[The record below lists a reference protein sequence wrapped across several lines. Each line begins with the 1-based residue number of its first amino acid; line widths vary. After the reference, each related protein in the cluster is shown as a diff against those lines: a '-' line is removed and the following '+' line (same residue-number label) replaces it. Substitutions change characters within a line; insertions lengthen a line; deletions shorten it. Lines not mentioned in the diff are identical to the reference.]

1 MGLKHRYEDRV
12 LPVVIDKICG
22 SKAFAPH
29 RRATLAATRGTV
41 LEIGF
46 GSGTNL
52 AHYPPEVERL
62 LAVEPA
68 GRAIDLASARIARS
82 RFPVEVV
89 GLDGEHLPVD
99 AASVDCVVSTFTLCT
114 VAHVEQALSEIRR
127 VLRPGGTVHV
137 LEHGLDDEPDV
148 QRWQRRLD
156 PLQRAIAGGCHL
168 TRHVPSIVEAAGL
181 RWLELHRWREGHP
194 YAYTSLTRGVAAAT
208 AQP

>member
-1 MGLKHRYEDRV
+1 MGLKQHYEERV

-22 SKAFAPH
+22 SKGFAPH
-29 RRATLAATRGTV
+29 RRATLAGTHGTV

-68 GRAIDLASARIARS
+68 GRAVDLAAERIARA
-82 RFPVEVV
+82 RFPVEVI
-89 GLDGEHLPVD
+89 GLDGEHLPLD

-114 VAHVEQALSEIRR
+114 VPNVEQALVEIRR
-127 VLRPGGTVHV
+127 VLRPGGTLHV
-137 LEHGLDDEPDV
+137 LEHGLDDAADV

-156 PLQRAIAGGCHL
+156 PVQHALAGGCHL
-168 TRHVPSIVEAAGL
+168 TRHIPSLVESTGL
-181 RWLELHRWREGHP
+181 RWGELHRWREGHP
-194 YAYTSLTRGVAAAT
+194 YTYTSLTRGVAVVA
-208 AQP
+208 

>member
-1 MGLKHRYEDRV
+1 MGLKQHYEARV

-22 SKAFAPH
+22 SKGFAPH
-29 RRATLAATRGTV
+29 RRATLAGTHGTV

-68 GRAIDLASARIARS
+68 GRAVDLAAERIARA
-82 RFPVEVV
+82 RFLVEVI
-89 GLDGEHLPVD
+89 GLDGEHLPLD

-114 VAHVEQALSEIRR
+114 VPHVEQALAEIRR
-127 VLRPGGTVHV
+127 VLRPGGTLHV
-137 LEHGLDDEPDV
+137 LEHGLDDAADV

-156 PLQRAIAGGCHL
+156 PVQHALAGGCHL
-168 TRHVPSIVEAAGL
+168 TRHIPSLVESAGL
-181 RWLELHRWREGHP
+181 RWGELHRWREGHP
-194 YAYTSLTRGVAAAT
+194 YTYTSLTRGVAVVA
-208 AQP
+208 

>member
-1 MGLKHRYEDRV
+1 MGLKQHYEERV

-22 SKAFAPH
+22 SKGFAPH
-29 RRATLAATRGTV
+29 RRATLAGTHRTV

-68 GRAIDLASARIARS
+68 GRAVDLAAERIARAS
-82 RFPVEVV
+82 FPVEVI
-89 GLDGEHLPVD
+89 GLDGEHLPLD

-114 VAHVEQALSEIRR
+114 VPHVEQALVEIRR
-127 VLRPGGTVHV
+127 VLRPGGTLHV
-137 LEHGLDDEPDV
+137 LEHGLDDAADV

-156 PLQRAIAGGCHL
+156 PVQHALAGGCHL
-168 TRHVPSIVEAAGL
+168 TRHIPSLVESAGL
-181 RWLELHRWREGHP
+181 RWGELHRWREGHP
-194 YAYTSLTRGVAAAT
+194 YTYTSLTRGVAVVA
-208 AQP
+208 

>member
-1 MGLKHRYEDRV
+1 MGLKHRYEERV

-22 SKAFAPH
+22 SKGFAPH
-29 RRATLAATRGTV
+29 RRAALAGTHGTV

-68 GRAIDLASARIARS
+68 GRAVDLAAGRIARA
-82 RFPVEVV
+82 RFPVEVI
-89 GLDGEHLPVD
+89 GLDGEHLPLE
-99 AASVDCVVSTFTLCT
+99 AASVGCVVSTFTLCT
-114 VAHVEQALSEIRR
+114 VPHVEQALSEIRR
-127 VLRPGGTVHV
+127 VLRPGGTLHV
-137 LEHGLDDEPDV
+137 LEHGLDDEPAV

-156 PLQRAIAGGCHL
+156 PLQQAIAGGCHL
-168 TRHVPSIVEAAGL
+168 TRHVPSVVEAAGL
-181 RWLELHRWREGHP
+181 RWIELHRWSEGHP
-194 YAYTSLTRGVAAAT
+194 YSYTSMTRGVAAAA

>member
-1 MGLKHRYEDRV
+1 MGLKQHYEERV

-22 SKAFAPH
+22 SKGFAPH
-29 RRATLAATRGTV
+29 RRATLAGTHETV

-68 GRAIDLASARIARS
+68 GRAVDLAAERIARA
-82 RFPVEVV
+82 RFPVEVI
-89 GLDGEHLPVD
+89 GLDGEHLPLD

-114 VAHVEQALSEIRR
+114 VPNVEQVLVEIRR
-127 VLRPGGTVHV
+127 VLRPGGTLHV
-137 LEHGLDDEPDV
+137 LEHGLDDAADV

-156 PLQRAIAGGCHL
+156 PVQHALAGGCHL
-168 TRHVPSIVEAAGL
+168 TRHIPSLVESAGL
-181 RWLELHRWREGHP
+181 RWGELHRWREGHP
-194 YAYTSLTRGVAAAT
+194 YTYTSLTRGVAVVA
-208 AQP
+208 

>member
-1 MGLKHRYEDRV
+1 MGLKQHYEERV

-22 SKAFAPH
+22 SKGFAPH
-29 RRATLAATRGTV
+29 RRATLAGTHGTV

-68 GRAIDLASARIARS
+68 GRAVDLAAERIARA
-82 RFPVEVV
+82 RFPVEVI
-89 GLDGEHLPVD
+89 GLDGEHLPLD

-114 VAHVEQALSEIRR
+114 VPNVEQALVEIRR
-127 VLRPGGTVHV
+127 VLRPGGTLHV
-137 LEHGLDDEPDV
+137 LEHGLDDAADV

-156 PLQRAIAGGCHL
+156 PVQHALAGGCHL
-168 TRHVPSIVEAAGL
+168 IRHIPSLVESAGL
-181 RWLELHRWREGHP
+181 RWGELHRWREGHP
-194 YAYTSLTRGVAAAT
+194 YTYTSLTRGVAVVA
-208 AQP
+208 